1 MIPISFWWN
10 ARRKSASLKVDGFVS
25 SEWENGRLTTKI
37 LKMPIP
43 LSLSKEKARFTG
55 IPPVRW
61 VYLKGIFSF
70 LKEWEVKRVEGT
82 FSFQDPMVNGI
93 LYGWMSAARTAW
105 DKGGKIDVAVNFSGE
120 NRLEGEFG
128 ISVKTLVR
136 HFVRWIHP
144 LVREVR
150 GKRHPKE
157 VSNDGGY

>member
-25 SEWENGRLTTKI
+25 SEWENGKLTTKI

-43 LSLSKEKARFTG
+43 FSFQKEKTRFTG

-61 VYLKGIFSF
+61 VYLKGIASF
-70 LKEWEVKRVEGT
+70 LKEWEVNRVEGT

-93 LYGWMSAARTAW
+93 LYGWMSAAGAAW
-105 DKGGKIDVAVNFSGE
+105 DKEGKTDVTVNFSGE

-128 ISVKTLVR
+128 ISVKTLIH
-136 HFVRWIHP
+136 HFVSWIYP
-144 LVREVR
+144 LIREI
-150 GKRHPKE
+150 KAKTFPKE
-157 VSNDGGY
+157 ERDDRGH